1 VSSVTTRTETGAA
14 RPTSI
19 VYDKSQTPELVV
31 KREELCVILGP
42 DEASK
47 VDLDRDV
54 IRIGSSKDSDLV
66 LTDRTVSRHHC
77 EMRRTP
83 AGWELH
89 DLGSTNGTSY
99 AGSRIHAAVIPMG
112 SVIDVGKTKLELR
125 EVTERRRVPLS
136 RRTRF
141 GDLVGE
147 SPAMRRVFS
156 LLERA
161 AESDVTVLLE
171 GETGTGKELAAR
183 ALHQH
188 GKRASGTFT
197 VVDCGAVAATLIQS
211 ELFGH
216 AKGSF
221 TSADR
226 DRSGAFESAHGG
238 TLFLDEIGELP
249 LELQPMLLRV
259 LEMREVRRIGETAQR
274 TVDVR
279 LVAATNRDLPT
290 EVREGRFR
298 EDLFYRVGVLR
309 IRMPSL
315 RERREDIPTLVKH
328 FLRSRPGID
337 VSDAILQRLSRAP
350 WPGNIRELRN
360 VVERGVLLS
369 FDEVAEA
376 AGEGL
381 EPAPA
386 TPAKISLDIPFKE
399 AKEGLVSAFEKE
411 YLQAL
416 LKRTGGNVSRAAREA
431 GIDRKHLERLMKKH
445 RLRRR

>member
-1 VSSVTTRTETGAA
+1 VTTRTETGAA

-19 VYDKSQTPELVV
+19 VYEKGQPAELVV
-31 KREELCVILGP
+31 KREEIVVISGP
-42 DEASK
+42 DEGSK
-47 VDLDRDV
+47 VALDRDV
-54 IRIGSSKDSDLV
+54 VRVGSAKENDLV

-77 EMRRTP
+77 ELRRTP
-83 AGWELH
+83 AGWEVH
-89 DLGSTNGTSY
+89 DLGSTNGTAY
-99 AGSRIHAAVIPMG
+99 AGSRLHAAVIPLG
-112 SVIDVGKTKLELR
+112 AVIDVGKTKVELR

-188 GKRASGTFT
+188 SRRASSPFV
-197 VVDCGAVAATLIQS
+197 VVDCGAVSGSLIQS

-226 DRSGAFESAHGG
+226 DREGAFEAAHGG

-259 LEMREVRRIGETAQR
+259 LELREVRRIGETASR
-274 TVDVR
+274 PVDVR
-279 LVAATNRDLPT
+279 LVAASNRELPT

-309 IRMPSL
+309 IRMPAL

-328 FLRSRPGID
+328 FLRSRPGIEI
-337 VSDAILQRLSRAP
+337 SDSILHRLGRAP

-369 FDEVAEA
+369 FDEVAQG

-381 EPAPA
+381 EPAPTST
-386 TPAKISLDIPFKE
+386 TPKVSLDIPFKE
-399 AKEGLVSAFEKE
+399 AKEGLVGAFERE

-416 LKRTGGNVSRAAREA
+416 LKRTAGNVSRAAREA

-445 RLRRR
+445 RIRRR